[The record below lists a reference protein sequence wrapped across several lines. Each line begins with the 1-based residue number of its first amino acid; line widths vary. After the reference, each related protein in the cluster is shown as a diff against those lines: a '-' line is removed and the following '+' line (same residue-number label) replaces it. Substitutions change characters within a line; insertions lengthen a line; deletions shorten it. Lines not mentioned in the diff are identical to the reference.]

1 MSFIYIILCGLLI
14 GSFMVMPGVSGLVIA
29 VILGLYEKIISSATN
44 LFKDFKNNFLFLL
57 FLGIGVLIGC
67 IWVSNILILFYE
79 KYESIT
85 KLLFIGLILGG
96 TPYLIKQINKPQKTK
111 NILIILFT
119 LLGSLSLFVLSKSIL
134 SFNLNVKTDNYLLSS
149 ICLFLSGF
157 IYSIGKVIPGIS
169 SSFLLMIIG
178 MYEYV
183 LSVIAHPITVGLADI
198 KNFIWFILGLFLGVI
213 ILLKTINNLLDK
225 HHDIMYCIITGFV
238 IGSLPILIPNNLDFN
253 FMIGILFGVLGFIFT
268 YKMSK

>member
-1 MSFIYIILCGLLI
+1 
-14 GSFMVMPGVSGLVIA
+14 
-29 VILGLYEKIISSATN
+29 
-44 LFKDFKNNFLFLL
+44 
-57 FLGIGVLIGC
+57 
-67 IWVSNILILFYE
+67 
-79 KYESIT
+79 
-85 KLLFIGLILGG
+85 
-96 TPYLIKQINKPQKTK
+96 
-111 NILIILFT
+111 
-119 LLGSLSLFVLSKSIL
+119 
-134 SFNLNVKTDNYLLSS
+134 
-149 ICLFLSGF
+149 
-157 IYSIGKVIPGIS
+157 
-169 SSFLLMIIG
+169 